1 MDYGVQTPRREL
13 IDVAM
18 GKKSADVVIQNG
30 LLVNVHTA
38 EIYQADVAVKGTR
51 IAYVGDVSHT
61 IGADTEVI
69 DASGKYLVPGCIE
82 THQHVGGSQLTMTEF
97 AKAVI
102 PHGTTGI
109 ITDFY
114 EIGITRG
121 KKAIRFCLDE
131 MKKTPL
137 KCLYQVASQIY
148 VQNGP
153 FGNTGEVSKEDL
165 LELLSYPECIGVSE
179 WPAELVVKKD
189 PVVLGLIEEA
199 LRQGKLNLGHD
210 SETPERVEQ
219 AYCCLGHSSTH
230 ECVEIQEVI
239 DRARL
244 GQAIMTRQGTA
255 ARDID
260 NMSRAIVEN
269 HLDTR
274 KFTMCTD
281 EEEVAELYTYGHT
294 DAKIRGMVERGVNPI
309 VAIQM
314 ASINAAEY
322 AGVDSDM
329 GSIIPGKIADIVILN
344 DLPRYQID
352 SVMANGRIVA
362 KDYEY
367 IGHLE
372 PVPYPD
378 FAYNTVRLPKAEMLP
393 EDFRI
398 HAPEQAEEV
407 ECHVIGQRNGLL
419 VTEHRKA
426 MMPVRN
432 GLIEADMSQDVLKL
446 ARFDRYNSSNQWS
459 VALVQGFGLKMG
471 AIGNTWNGQKEDI
484 FIVGT
489 NDADMAAVAN
499 RLAQTG
505 GGFVAVIDGKVVA
518 EVPMPL
524 FGLLSEKPFMEV
536 VQAFLAFNKVVKE
549 QMGCVF
555 DGPMTQLALMG
566 VPVEI
571 GQLKLSEF
579 GLVDVWQGKIL
590 DVVVGQ

>member
-1 MDYGVQTPRREL
+1 MDYGIQTPRRDL

-18 GKKSADVVIQNG
+18 GTVSADIVIKNG

-51 IAYVGDVSHT
+51 IAYVGNVDHT
-61 IGADTEVI
+61 IGEGTQII
-69 DASGKYLVPGCIE
+69 DAANKYLVPGCIE
-82 THQHVGGSQLTMTEF
+82 THQHVGGSQLTMIEF

-114 EIGITRG
+114 EIGIARG

-153 FGNTGEVSKEDL
+153 FGNTGEVSPEDL
-165 LELLSYPECIGVSE
+165 LELLAYPECIGVSE

-189 PVVLGLIEEA
+189 AVVLGLVEEA

-219 AYCCLGHSSTH
+219 AYVCMGHSSTH
-230 ECVEIQEVI
+230 ECVEIEEVI

-244 GQAIMTRQGTA
+244 GQVIMTRQGTA

-260 NMSRAIVEN
+260 KMSRAIVEN
-269 HLDTR
+269 RLDTR
-274 KFTMCTD
+274 GFTMCTD

-294 DAKIRGMVERGVNPI
+294 DAKIRGMVERGVDP
-309 VAIQM
+309 VKAVQM
-314 ASINAAEY
+314 SSINAAEY
-322 AGVDSDM
+322 AGVASDM
-329 GSIIPGKIADIVILN
+329 GSIVPGKIADIVILN
-344 DLPRYQID
+344 DLPHYDID

-362 KDYEY
+362 RNYVYTGE
-367 IGHLE
+367 LE
-372 PVPYPD
+372 PVQYPD
-378 FAYNTVRLPKAEMLP
+378 FAYNTVKLPKPEMAA

-398 HAPEQAEEV
+398 KSPIANGKV
-407 ECHVIGQRNGLL
+407 RCHVIGQRNGLL
-419 VTEHRKA
+419 VTEHR
-426 MMPVRN
+426 
-432 GLIEADMSQDVLKL
+432 EAVMEAKDGFVDADVSQDILKL
-446 ARFDRYNSSNQWS
+446 ARIDRYNSSNKWS
-459 VALVQGFGLKMG
+459 TALVQGFGLKTG
-471 AIGNTWNGQKEDI
+471 AMGNTWNGQKEDI

-489 NDADMAAVAN
+489 NDADIAAVAN
-499 RLAQTG
+499 RLARNG
-505 GGFVAVIDGKVVA
+505 GGFVAVIDGEVVA

-536 VQAFLAFNKVVKE
+536 VNAFLDFNTVVKDR
-549 QMGCVF
+549 MGCVF

-571 GQLKLSEF
+571 GQLKLSEY
-579 GLVDVWQGKIL
+579 GLVDVWPGKIL
-590 DVVVGQ
+590 DVVIGK